1 MKKKI
6 ISLILAAVIILGTI
20 PFAFAESVTPVVMVS
35 GFGATTLSLGD
46 DAVFPPSTDVL
57 IDALGVKGMNL
68 EQTIA
73 YISKWLEDEG
83 YVEQLSK
90 IVANIIEPI
99 RTNPDGTSY
108 YETKP
113 IVSGAKNTS
122 LEAFRANDML
132 DYVPYT
138 GSEFLDME
146 SVAEKIG
153 AENVFNFMYDWRV
166 DYNITAD
173 ELKEYIDDVL
183 ELTGAKKVSIYSIS
197 QGCMVVGQYL
207 YKYAQLR
214 QVDNVVFDTPVLGG
228 TSFAADLLKIDEDV
242 TLDYNIILRLL
253 SDILHIELDFT
264 GIEPIL
270 HDDFFTDAVRIGR
283 DDLILPPVKSCIAF
297 WEMVPP
303 EKFDYLANLV
313 LDKKENA
320 EVIAAVK
327 KFYSG
332 FMSDITGTFEKAERY
347 GTTVSI
353 KACTGNNLTT
363 NTDTYA
369 DSIVDMKYS
378 CGAIC
383 APYGETFPDNYKQA
397 VNNGKNN
404 ISPDRTV
411 DISAGYWPHRTWII
425 NRLLHGQV
433 EWCEKSLKLV
443 ETLLYTHD
451 LKDAYSSYEF
461 PQFMETESPTTDIK
475 ISFDCTNSSFM
486 LLDDE
491 CTLIVKN
498 LSKSSTM
505 FIKDIEAGKL
515 KIDLKHGFTLLPGEA
530 REISVSAEKVC
541 TDVVTVS
548 YKEAAKP
555 FETLKISFGITV
567 LDSYSG
573 VSKNDDAPDNNN
585 APIIFRYIAMIVD
598 KLFAMFK

>member
-1 MKKKI
+1 MKKI
-6 ISLILAAVIILGTI
+6 ISILLAAVIVLATL
-20 PFAFAESVTPVVMVS
+20 PVAFAQEVTPVVMIS

-57 IDALGVKGMNL
+57 VDALGVKGMNY
-68 EQTIA
+68 EETKA
-73 YISKWLEDEG
+73 YIAKWLEDEG

-108 YETKP
+108 YDTKP
-113 IVSGAKNTS
+113 IVSGAENTS
-122 LEAFRANDML
+122 LAAFKKNDML

-146 SVAEKIG
+146 SIAERIG
-153 AENVFNFMYDWRV
+153 DENVFNFTYDWRV

-183 ELTGAKKVSIYSIS
+183 EMTGAKKVSIYSIS

-207 YKYAQLR
+207 YKYAHLR
-214 QVDNVVFDTPVLGG
+214 QLDNVVFDTPVLGG
-228 TSFAADLLKIDEDV
+228 TSFASDLLKIDEPV
-242 TLDYNIILRLL
+242 VLNYNIILRLL

-264 GIEPIL
+264 GLEPIL

-303 EKFDYLANLV
+303 EKFDYLAALV
-313 LDKKENA
+313 LDEKENA
-320 EVIAAVK
+320 EVISAVK

-332 FMSDITGTFEKAERY
+332 FMSDITGTFEKAEKY
-347 GTTVSI
+347 GATVSI
-353 KACTGNNLTT
+353 KACTGFTLATT
-363 NTDTYA
+363 TDTYA

-383 APYGETFPDNYKQA
+383 APYGETFPADYKQA
-397 VNNGKNN
+397 VDNGKNS

-411 DISAGYWPHRTWII
+411 DISAGYWPQRTWVI
-425 NRLLHGQV
+425 NGLLHGQV

-443 ETLLYTHD
+443 EALLYTHD

-461 PQFMETESPTTDIK
+461 PQFMESESPTSDIK
-475 ISFDCTNSSFM
+475 ISFKSTNSSF
-486 LLDDE
+486 LLADKADV
-491 CTLIVKN
+491 LVIKN
-498 LSKSSTM
+498 VSKKHTM
-505 FIKDIEAGKL
+505 YIKSIESDKISVDFKL
-515 KIDLKHGFTLLPGEA
+515 GFALLPGETKELSVPA
-530 REISVSAEKVC
+530 VSECSDVITVKYKESGKAFETLEKSFGVTAVGTYSGVTANGVSAEN
-541 TDVVTVS
+541 
-548 YKEAAKP
+548 
-555 FETLKISFGITV
+555 
-567 LDSYSG
+567 SG
-573 VSKNDDAPDNNN
+573 V
-585 APIIFRYIAMIVD
+585 PIMFRYIVM
-598 KLFAMFK
+598 LFNKVFSLFK

>member
-1 MKKKI
+1 MKKI
-6 ISLILAAVIILGTI
+6 ISLLLAAVIILGTL
-20 PFAFAESVTPVVMVS
+20 PFAFAESVTPVIMVS

-57 IDALGVKGMNL
+57 IDSLGIKGMNF
-68 EQTIA
+68 EETKA
-73 YISKWLEDEG
+73 YIAKWLEDEG

-108 YETKP
+108 YDTKP
-113 IVSGAKNTS
+113 IVSGAENTS
-122 LEAFRANDML
+122 LAAFKANDML

-146 SVAEKIG
+146 SVAERIG
-153 AENVFNFMYDWRV
+153 EENVFNFTYDWRV
-166 DYNITAD
+166 DYNVTSD

-214 QVDNVVFDTPVLGG
+214 QVDNIVFDTPVLGG
-228 TSFAADLLKIDEDV
+228 TSFASDLLKIDEPV
-242 TLDYNIILRLL
+242 QLNYNIVLRLL

-264 GIEPIL
+264 GLEPIL

-303 EKFDYLANLV
+303 EKFDYLAKLV
-313 LDKKENA
+313 LDEKENA
-320 EVIAAVK
+320 EVITAVK

-332 FMSDITGTFEKAERY
+332 FVSNITGTFERAEKY

-353 KACTGNNLTT
+353 KACTGFTLATT
-363 NTDTYA
+363 TDTYA

-383 APYGETFPDNYKQA
+383 APYGETFPDDYKQA

-404 ISPDRTV
+404 ISPDRTI
-411 DISAGYWPHRTWII
+411 DISAGYWPDRTWVI
-425 NRLLHGQV
+425 NGLLHGQV
-433 EWCEKSLKLV
+433 EWCEKSLELV
-443 ETLLYTHD
+443 ETLLYTHE

-461 PQFMETESPTTDIK
+461 PQFMQSESPTSDIK
-475 ISFDCTNSSFM
+475 ISFKSTNTSFM
-486 LLDDE
+486 LADKADVL
-491 CTLIVKN
+491 TVKN
-498 LSKSSTM
+498 VSKKHTM
-505 FIKDIEAGKL
+505 YIKSIESD
-515 KIDLKHGFTLLPGEA
+515 KISINSQKGFALLPGETK
-530 REISVSAEKVC
+530 EFTVSACDKC
-541 TDVVTVS
+541 YDVITVK
-548 YKEAAKP
+548 YKESGKA
-555 FETLKISFGITV
+555 FDTLEKSFGITV

-573 VSKNDDAPDNNN
+573 VSEDGAAPDNNN

-598 KLFAMFK
+598 KLLAMFK